1 MIERL
6 EDVSFAWYRS
16 VPCSIVDTNADAPES
31 IGVQCM
37 LDTGNAV
44 VDFGAFAKLDF
55 EVTQGNV

>member
-16 VPCSIVDTNADAPES
+16 VPCSIVDTNADAPKL
-31 IGVQCM
+31 IGAKV
-37 LDTGNAV
+37 LFDTSNAV

-55 EVTQGNV
+55 VVP